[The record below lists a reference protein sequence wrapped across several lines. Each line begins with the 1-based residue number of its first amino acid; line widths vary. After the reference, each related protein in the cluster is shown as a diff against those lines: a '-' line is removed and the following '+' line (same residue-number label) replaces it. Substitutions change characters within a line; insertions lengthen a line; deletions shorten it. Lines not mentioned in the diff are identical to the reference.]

1 MGLVTD
7 AQIDEKVASLLHQTG
22 HRYSTVRRRL
32 VSVLRTAGKPLTN
45 NQITESDNSLVQS
58 SVYRNLNVLEQA
70 GAVTRIT
77 TNDEFARYELAEHI
91 TEHHHHIICTNCG
104 DIADFSLPSSVEDS
118 LDLSLRKAAN
128 KVSFNIDNHR
138 LDALGTCA
146 SCQ

>member
-1 MGLVTD
+1 MTD

-128 KVSFNIDNHR
+128 KVSFNIENPR

>member
-1 MGLVTD
+1 MTD

-118 LDLSLRKAAN
+118 LDLSLRKAAK

>member
-1 MGLVTD
+1 MTD
-7 AQIDEKVASLLHQTG
+7 AQTDEKVAALLHQKG

-32 VSVLRTAGKPLTN
+32 VKVLRTAGKPLTN
-45 NQITESDNSLVQS
+45 TQITASDNSLVQS
-58 SVYRNLNVLEQA
+58 SVYRNLNVLEDA

-77 TNDEFARYELAEHI
+77 TNDEFARYELTEHI

>member
-1 MGLVTD
+1 MTD
-7 AQIDEKVASLLHQTG
+7 TQIDEKVASLLHQTG

>member
-1 MGLVTD
+1 MTD
-7 AQIDEKVASLLHQTG
+7 TQVDEKVASLLHQTG

-45 NQITESDNSLVQS
+45 NQITESDNALVQS
-58 SVYRNLNVLEQA
+58 SVYRNLSIMEQA

-77 TNDEFARYELAEHI
+77 TNDEFARFELTEHI

-118 LDLSLRKAAN
+118 LNLSLRKAASE
-128 KVSFNIDNHR
+128 VSFNIDNHR
-138 LDALGTCA
+138 LDALGVCA

>member
-1 MGLVTD
+1 
-7 AQIDEKVASLLHQTG
+7 
-22 HRYSTVRRRL
+22 
-32 VSVLRTAGKPLTN
+32 
-45 NQITESDNSLVQS
+45 QITESDNSLVQS